1 MSTPAVKTRPAPAP
15 GVILSRATV
24 RAARLLAVAQADLA
38 QVIGVSGATLSR
50 LAHGRKA
57 LEPGSKPVQL
67 AALFVRLF
75 RSLDAIVG
83 SDAAAARAGLRSDNH
98 ALGGAPRALMREPA
112 GLVRTVDYLDAARA
126 RIWGVPVQPRAV
138 AGRRD
143 AAHRLDHAA
152 HRLARGAGEPRAR
165 ARAEQAGA
173 AADGAQTPLSARH
186 AVSLPPAHQLAF
198 PRAARGRSLV
208 RRGGAAYGVG
218 GEELLATALS

>member
-50 LAHGRKA
+50 IAHGRKA
-57 LEPGSKPVQL
+57 LEPGSKPWQL

-83 SDAAAARAGLRSDNH
+83 SDDAAARAWLRSDNH
-98 ALGGAPRALMREPA
+98 ALGGAPLALIREPA

-126 RIWGVPVQPRAV
+126 RI
-138 AGRRD
+138 
-143 AAHRLDHAA
+143 
-152 HRLARGAGEPRAR
+152 
-165 ARAEQAGA
+165 
-173 AADGAQTPLSARH
+173 
-186 AVSLPPAHQLAF
+186 
-198 PRAARGRSLV
+198 
-208 RRGGAAYGVG
+208 
-218 GEELLATALS
+218 